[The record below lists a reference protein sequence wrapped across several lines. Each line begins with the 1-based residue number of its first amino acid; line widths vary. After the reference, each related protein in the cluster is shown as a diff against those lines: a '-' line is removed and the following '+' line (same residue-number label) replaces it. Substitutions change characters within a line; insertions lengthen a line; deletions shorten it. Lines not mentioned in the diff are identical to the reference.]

1 MASIP
6 TLSGPAPPRPTGDD
20 QRQAAELLLKRLPAM
35 PTVSARLLGMMGRA
49 DVSLK
54 EISNLIV
61 SDAALTG
68 EILRMS
74 NSAMFG
80 ARSEVRNILQALAV
94 LGTEKVKG
102 LACTVALR
110 SYLGNALQI
119 PALKRCWR
127 HNLATAVV
135 SSEIADWAR
144 QDGGE
149 AYTAGILH
157 DIGRLGLIA
166 LDPARYLQLLDH
178 AATHGSCLCDLE
190 REAYGL
196 DHAYAGEWLASTWG
210 LPPVI
215 SSAIRV
221 HHQPFSGDSF
231 TITGLIHYGCRITDV
246 LGFASIENQETA
258 DEPVAEFLATFPPA
272 LRDRLHIAVPELQIL
287 IASRVNA
294 LEA

>member
-1 MASIP
+1 MASPITLPEATTQPPIP
-6 TLSGPAPPRPTGDD
+6 DEQKSAEYLLSN
-20 QRQAAELLLKRLPAM
+20 LPSL
-35 PTVSARLLGMMGRA
+35 PTVSARLLGMMGRSDA
-49 DVSLK
+49 NLK

-68 EILRMS
+68 EILRLS
-74 NSAMFG
+74 NSAMFST
-80 ARSEVRNILQALAV
+80 RSEVRSILQALAI

-144 QDGGE
+144 QDSGE

-166 LDPARYLQLLDH
+166 VNTGRYLQLLDR
-178 AATHGSCLCDLE
+178 ASAHGGDLCAYE

-196 DHAYAGEWLASTWG
+196 DHAAAGEWLASSWG
-210 LPPVI
+210 LPSYI
-215 SSAIRV
+215 GDAIRA
-221 HHQPFSGDSF
+221 HHVRTNSPYDQVG
-231 TITGLIHYGCRITDV
+231 GLLYYACNIADT
-246 LGFASIENQETA
+246 LGFAAIDPKTDPGSPIQEYL
-258 DEPVAEFLATFPPA
+258 DHLPSPV
-272 LRDRLHIAVPELQIL
+272 RDRLNIDIPELQFL

-294 LEA
+294 LES